1 MKTEARSR
9 FLYVTL
15 IRTTR
20 EKLWEALT
28 EPRLVRQYWFDMTIV
43 CDWKNG
49 SPWKMVGPDGTLIDS
64 GQVLEIEPLQRMVIH
79 WQNEWKPELKAEGPS
94 RCTMELAQFDR
105 AVKLTL
111 THEMDRPESRLISTV
126 SEFWPLILSNLKSLL
141 ETGEVAVTAHPG
153 H

>member
-43 CDWKNG
+43 CDWNKG

-64 GQVLEIEPLQRMVIH
+64 GQVLEIEPVQRMVIH

-94 RCTMELAQFDR
+94 RCTIELEQFDR

-141 ETGEVAVTAHPG
+141 ETGEVAVTSHPG